1 MHDYIISSYKIDLK
15 NKTIEICAEDAEKKH
30 TCTFLAEGVLTHLF
44 QTVLE
49 NNIILD
55 IYESNIEKFIEENLY
70 VLEKKKQEG
79 WPINYENLEELKVY
93 LNMNEYRYI
102 IIRCSYGLQGWIL
115 AKYFKIS

>member
-49 NNIILD
+49 
-55 IYESNIEKFIEENLY
+55 SNIEKFIEENLY

-102 IIRCSYGLQGWIL
+102 KIRCSYGLQGWIL